1 MRRIFALIVIG
12 LLLFAGAAS
21 ADTPLKSVYTY
32 DGAPVLG
39 EHVDGEILVMLE
51 IQAAKATA
59 GGAAYE
65 AALMSSGQ
73 SVAESIGARA
83 VQTYGAIAAA
93 TGKNIVHM
101 KGEGKSTVELLASL
115 SGKPGVI
122 GASPNYISRS
132 LRVPNDPR
140 YSDLWGMRAING
152 QEAWDITTGSENVYV
167 GIIDTGID
175 YNHQDLA
182 GNIGRDLDNNIGRN
196 ITGSD
201 VNDPMDTAEHG
212 SHVAGTIGAVGN
224 NTIGVTGVNW
234 KVSLLAV
241 QVFKPDG
248 FCYDNDIIAGLNYL
262 LAQKNRGLNLRAV
275 NMSIG
280 GWRSPI
286 TNPGADPYGSSIKA
300 LADAGVVI
308 AIAAG
313 NEGQD
318 IDNPTGFMDD
328 DGSWVDL
335 RGLRCYPACFRFGN
349 TITVAS
355 MAADGTRSDFSNYSP
370 NYVDLAAPGSA
381 ILSTTPG
388 DNYKFFQ
395 GTSMAAPHV
404 TGAVALVA
412 AAHPGDS
419 AAQIKARILNNVTP
433 NANFNSLVAR
443 NGHLNVNAAIRGVA
457 PTPTPS
463 PEPDARVTGV
473 SVNPASLR
481 LAVGRSATI
490 TATITP
496 ANAANQNVQWTTS
509 NNRVVDGEVSGLVA
523 TVTGLAAGNAVI
535 TVTTEDGGFSATC
548 SVTVGSGGDGGGG
561 CSVGTGA
568 ALPLALL
575 LLAPLAVMLRR
586 KK

>member
-1 MRRIFALIVIG
+1 
-12 LLLFAGAAS
+12 
-21 ADTPLKSVYTY
+21 
-32 DGAPVLG
+32 
-39 EHVDGEILVMLE
+39 
-51 IQAAKATA
+51 
-59 GGAAYE
+59 
-65 AALMSSGQ
+65 
-73 SVAESIGARA
+73 
-83 VQTYGAIAAA
+83 
-93 TGKNIVHM
+93 
-101 KGEGKSTVELLASL
+101 
-115 SGKPGVI
+115 
-122 GASPNYISRS
+122 
-132 LRVPNDPR
+132 
-140 YSDLWGMRAING
+140 
-152 QEAWDITTGSENVYV
+152 
-167 GIIDTGID
+167 
-175 YNHQDLA
+175 
-182 GNIGRDLDNNIGRN
+182 
-196 ITGSD
+196 
-201 VNDPMDTAEHG
+201 
-212 SHVAGTIGAVGN
+212 
-224 NTIGVTGVNW
+224 
-234 KVSLLAV
+234 
-241 QVFKPDG
+241 
-248 FCYDNDIIAGLNYL
+248 
-262 LAQKNRGLNLRAV
+262 
-275 NMSIG
+275 MSIG

-523 TVTGLAAGNAVI
+523 TVTGLGY
-535 TVTTEDGGFSATC
+535 DRG
-548 SVTVGSGGDGGGG
+548 
-561 CSVGTGA
+561 
-568 ALPLALL
+568 
-575 LLAPLAVMLRR
+575 RR
-586 KK
+586 ILGHLQRHCRQWR

>member
-1 MRRIFALIVIG
+1 MRRLFAIIIAG
-12 LLLFAGAAS
+12 SLLLAGAAF
-21 ADTPLKSVYTY
+21 ADTPLPRAFIY

-39 EHVDGEILVMLE
+39 EHADGEILVMLE
-51 IQAAKATA
+51 VPAT
-59 GGAAYE
+59 GAAYE

-73 SVAESIGARA
+73 SVAESIGAQA

-101 KGEGKSTVELLASL
+101 KGEGKSTEELLTAL

-122 GASPNYISRS
+122 GASPSYIQRAM
-132 LRVPNDPR
+132 RIPDDPR
-140 YSDLWGMRAING
+140 YGDLWGMRAINAPD
-152 QEAWDITTGSENVYV
+152 AWDITTGSENVYV

-175 YNHQDLA
+175 YNHEDLA

-196 ITGSD
+196 ITGAD
-201 VNDPMDTAEHG
+201 PTDPMDTQEHG

-224 NTIGVTGVNW
+224 NAIGVTGVNW

-248 FCYDNDIIAGLNYL
+248 LAYDPDVIAGLNYL
-262 LAQKNRGLNLRAV
+262 LAQKNRGLKLRAV

-280 GWRSPI
+280 GWRPPI
-286 TNPGADPYGSSIKA
+286 ANPVTDPYGSSIKA

-308 AIAAG
+308 VIAAG

-318 IDNPTGFMDD
+318 IDNPTGYMDN

-355 MAADGTRSDFSNYSP
+355 MTADGTRSDFSNYSP

-381 ILSTTPG
+381 IISTTPG
-388 DNYKFFQ
+388 DKYKFFQ

-404 TGAVALVA
+404 AGATALVA
-412 AAHPGDS
+412 AAHPTET
-419 AAQIKARILNNVTP
+419 AAQIKARLLDYVTP
-433 NANFNSLVAR
+433 NANFNGLVDK
-443 NGHLNVNAAIRGVA
+443 NGHLNVDAAIRATA
-457 PTPTPS
+457 PTPP
-463 PEPDARVTGV
+463 PEDIPVTGITV
-473 SVNPASLR
+473 SQTSLR
-481 LAVGRSATI
+481 LAVGQSATLTAVI
-490 TATITP
+490 APENATNKTVDWTATNLNTVIEG
-496 ANAANQNVQWTTS
+496 VQ
-509 NNRVVDGEVSGLVA
+509 SGL
-523 TVTGLAAGNAVI
+523 TCEITGLANGSSVV

-548 SVTVGSGGDGGGG
+548 NVTVGTGGGGGGGGG
-561 CSVGTGA
+561 CSVGASGA
-568 ALPLALL
+568 AMAAVL
-575 LLAPLAVMLRR
+575 LLAPIALLLG
-586 KK
+586 KGSK